1 MGLSRRHPRLLQ
13 RANFL
18 QVWIAEAAL
27 NSSFDPLFTGRFLA
41 NNRPGSPRRAQGGR
55 YQSFEASKCRRRSS
69 HSIQISGTATV
80 ALDVTYRLLFPL
92 AQGVCNE

>member
-1 MGLSRRHPRLLQ
+1 MIDSKRIFGVRMGLSRRHPRLLQ

-41 NNRPGSPRRAQGGR
+41 NNRPGSPRRAQGG
-55 YQSFEASKCRRRSS
+55 QSETSS
-69 HSIQISGTATV
+69 HRNPGHNAAV
-80 ALDVTYRLLFPL
+80 LRVR
-92 AQGVCNE
+92 